1 MRSLWLLLV
10 ALALVPNLAYPQS
23 FGDDVRPLLRESCVR
38 CHGVRTVTPLNLVD
52 LGDDLTDHETFQA
65 WEKVY
70 DRLSRGEMPPAAAPP
85 AASLIVPPLWEL
97 TTRSVAAPSP
107 SATV

>member
-70 DRLSRGEMPPAAAPP
+70 DRLSRGEMPPAA
-85 AASLIVPPLWEL
+85 
-97 TTRSVAAPSP
+97 
-107 SATV
+107 